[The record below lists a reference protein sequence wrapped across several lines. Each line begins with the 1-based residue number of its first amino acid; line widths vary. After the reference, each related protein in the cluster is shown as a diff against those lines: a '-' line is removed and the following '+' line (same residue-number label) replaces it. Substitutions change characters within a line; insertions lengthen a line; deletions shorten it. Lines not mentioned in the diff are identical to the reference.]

1 MIDEINNI
9 FSEMSESKEIN
20 KEILDKFQRFEQT
33 FKRDVDLRT

>member
-1 MIDEINNI
+1 MIDEINNL
-9 FSEMSESKEIN
+9 FSEMSQSKEIN

>member
-9 FSEMSESKEIN
+9 FSEMSQSKEIN